1 MILIA
6 DSGSTKTDW
15 AIVTGTSQPVV
26 LNTQGINPVHQSREE
41 IVQIVREEFVGAM
54 GSNPEIQKLRSAAI
68 LTPEFPMAVYF
79 YGSGIR
85 PELETLMTS
94 LLQETFP
101 QASVIEAH
109 SDLLGAARA
118 LCGHNYGIAGILG
131 TGANSCLYDGNDI
144 VQHTPAL
151 GYILGDE
158 GSGAVLGKRFIHELY
173 GGKLSEEIKVAF
185 ENETRL
191 NLAEIIKRV
200 YRQPLANRFLASLS
214 EFISNHL
221 DDPVMRAVVID
232 NFSDFLRC
240 HVQPYRRPDLSVSF
254 VGSVAWHYQDE
265 LREAAERLNFHLGSI
280 FKTPLAGL
288 VRYHKP
294 VQNEE

>member
-15 AIVTGTSQPVV
+15 SLFSPTIDIRFTTSGLNPYHQDRRQMESVLKDVADRVTACQLVETEALS
-26 LNTQGINPVHQSREE
+26 
-41 IVQIVREEFVGAM
+41 
-54 GSNPEIQKLRSAAI
+54 
-68 LTPEFPMAVYF
+68 VYF
-79 YGSGIR
+79 YGSGVR
-85 PELETLMTS
+85 PEQEAPMADLLRESLPKVEKIET
-94 LLQETFP
+94 
-101 QASVIEAH
+101 H

-118 LCGHNYGIAGILG
+118 LCGNNYGIASILG
-131 TGANSCLYDGNDI
+131 TGANSCLYDGNGI
-144 VQHTPAL
+144 LQHTPAL

-158 GSGAVLGKRFIHELY
+158 GSGAVLGKRFIHDLY
-173 GGKLSEEIKVAF
+173 GGKLSEEIKSLF
-185 ENETRL
+185 EKEMRL

-221 DDPVMRAVVID
+221 DDAGVRAVVVE
-232 NFSDFLRC
+232 NFVDFLRY
-240 HVQPYRRPDLSVSF
+240 HIQPYNRPDLPVSF

-265 LREAAERLNFHLGSI
+265 LREAADRLNFHLGSI
-280 FKTPLAGL
+280 LKTPLAGL

-294 VQNEE
+294 